1 MIRVMIV
8 DDSALVRQVLTEL
21 LQRQHDI
28 DVIATAADP
37 LFAQK
42 KLQQERPDVIV
53 LDIEMP
59 RMDGLTFLR
68 QLMQENPL
76 PVVICSS
83 LSVQGAK
90 VTLEA
95 LAAGAVAVVAKP
107 QYDLKVELPLIE
119 QQLVQAVRTA
129 AQSTPE
135 PQLIPV
141 VPVPLRSSVAKP
153 ARERMHWQLVLIGAS
168 TGGTQAIESI
178 LKALPVNCPGIV
190 IVQHMPA
197 GFTTAFAER
206 LNHQYPLQVMEAKSG
221 ERITAGK
228 VLIAPGG
235 RQLTIHQD
243 FQGFY
248 VKVEA
253 APPVNRHCPSV
264 DVMFRSVSE
273 LNSDRI
279 AAFLLTGMGSDGAR
293 GLLALRQAHG
303 TTFVQDEQS
312 SVVYGMPKEAAKLGA
327 ACFEIN
333 LSAVAAAITGDL
345 SNAVPL

>member
-8 DDSALVRQVLTEL
+8 DDSALVRQLLTEL

-28 DVIATAADP
+28 DVIATATDP

-90 VTLEA
+90 VTLDA
-95 LAAGAVAVVAKP
+95 LAAGAIAVVAKP
-107 QYDLKVELPLIE
+107 QHDLKVELPLIE

-135 PQLIPV
+135 PKLSQV
-141 VPVPLRSSVAKP
+141 VPTPLRNTAKLV
-153 ARERMHWQLVLIGAS
+153 REKIHWQFVLIGAS
-168 TGGTQAIESI
+168 TGGTQAIEGI
-178 LKALPVNCPGIV
+178 LRTLPLDCPGIV

-197 GFTTAFAER
+197 GFTAAFAER
-206 LNHQYPLQVMEAKSG
+206 LNHQYPLQIMEAKTG

-243 FQGFY
+243 AQGFY
-248 VKVEA
+248 VLVEA

-279 AAFLLTGMGSDGAR
+279 AAFLLTGMGNDGAR
-293 GLLALRQAHG
+293 GLLALKQAHG

-333 LSAVAAAITGDL
+333 VSAVAAAITGDL
-345 SNAVPL
+345 SDALPL